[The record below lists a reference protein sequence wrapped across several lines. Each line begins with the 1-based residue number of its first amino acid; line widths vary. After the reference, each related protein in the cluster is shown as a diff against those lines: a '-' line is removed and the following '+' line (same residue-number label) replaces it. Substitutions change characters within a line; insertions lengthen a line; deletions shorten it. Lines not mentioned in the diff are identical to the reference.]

1 MARKDLPLIRFYD
14 QDFVDVYEQSW
25 NRIDSAV
32 IKGTAENGFAKEFFV
47 YEPSGVINQTEAIF
61 STFFLVYSNGSYNS
75 SSCLD
80 NFYAKQ
86 EADGAIR
93 GVYSLEDGRPILT
106 EENPEG
112 VLPPLFSYAE
122 LNIYHKVGNKKRL
135 KDVIEILCR
144 YYDWLEEKFLAPNGL
159 YAVTPLAGGRN
170 CPLRADAFYPVDFNC
185 QQAVNALYL
194 SAIGELLNDRDIG
207 FKYKKKYFSL
217 KTRINEKMW
226 DEEAGFY
233 FDLKKDGSLLRV
245 KSCAGYW
252 AVLAELPGVDRVDRM
267 VKLLS
272 DENEFATEHPFPSL
286 AACEE
291 GFSPEGRRDLGDVNP
306 SLVFMIIKGLEK
318 YKYYETAREFAIRH
332 LYFILEV
339 LNDEESPKPDLYESY
354 SPSEAAPA
362 AADETG
368 FPRRNFLPYAC
379 LSTIA
384 LMIENVVGFY
394 ISLPKKTVEWIMPS
408 LEETGIE
415 NMLLKRNKITIYS
428 NKSGR
433 VGAWEIRLESDKLYY
448 FTINILNSKKK
459 KTLPIPSGKCSM
471 LIDKM

>member
-1 MARKDLPLIRFYD
+1 MFRKDLPLIRFYD
-14 QDFVDVYEQSW
+14 QDFVDIYEQSW
-25 NRIDSAV
+25 SRIDSSMV
-32 IKGTAENGFAKEFFV
+32 KGTAANGFAKEFFV
-47 YEPSGVINQTEAIF
+47 YEPSGVINQLEAVF

-80 NFYAKQ
+80 NFYTKQ

-93 GVYSLEDGRPILT
+93 GVYSLADGTPLLT
-106 EENPEG
+106 PENPEG
-112 VLPPLFSYAE
+112 VLPPLFSFAE

-135 KDVIEILCR
+135 KDIIDVLCR
-144 YYDWLEEKFLAPNGL
+144 YYDWLEAKFQAENGL
-159 YAVTPLAGGRN
+159 YAVSHAAGGQN
-170 CPLRADAFYPVDFNC
+170 CPLRREACYPVDFNC

-194 SAIGELLNDRDIG
+194 SAIGDLLNDRDIS

-226 DEEAGFY
+226 DEEDGFY
-233 FDLKKDGSLLRV
+233 YDLKKDESFLKV
-245 KSCAGYW
+245 KSLDGYW
-252 AVLAELPGVDRVDRM
+252 AILAEIPGVDTVERM
-267 VKLLS
+267 TAHLS
-272 DENEFATEHPFPSL
+272 DENVFATDHPFPSL
-286 AACEE
+286 AVCEDQ
-291 GFSPEGRRDLGDVNP
+291 FSSDGRKDMGDVNP
-306 SLVFMIIKGLEK
+306 TLVFMIIKGLEK
-318 YKYYETAREFAIRH
+318 YKYYEVAREYAIRH

-339 LNDEESPKPDLYESY
+339 LNDEESPHPDLYEGY
-354 SPSEAAPA
+354 SPTEAGPA
-362 AADETG
+362 ASGENG
-368 FPRRNFLPYAC
+368 FPRRNFLPYVC

-415 NMLLKRNKITIYS
+415 NMLLKRNKVTIFS
-428 NKSGR
+428 NRSGR

>member
-1 MARKDLPLIRFYD
+1 MFKKDLPLIRFYD
-14 QDFVDVYEQSW
+14 QDFVDIYEQSW
-25 NRIDSAV
+25 DRIDAAMV
-32 IKGTAENGFAKEFFV
+32 KGTAANGFAKEFFV
-47 YEPSGVINQTEAIF
+47 YEPSGVIHQLEAVF

-80 NFYAKQ
+80 NFYARQ

-93 GVYSLEDGRPILT
+93 GVYSLADGEPLLT
-106 EENPEG
+106 AENSEG
-112 VLPPLFSYAE
+112 VLPPLFSFAE

-135 KDVIEILCR
+135 KDIIEILCR
-144 YYDWLEEKFLAPNGL
+144 YYDWLEKKFLTANGL
-159 YAVTPLAGGRN
+159 YAVVSSAGGQN
-170 CPLRADAFYPVDFNC
+170 CPLRQEAAYPVDFNC
-185 QQAVNALYL
+185 QQAINALYL
-194 SAIGELLNDRDIG
+194 SAIGDLLNDRDIS

-226 DEEAGFY
+226 SEEDGFY
-233 FDLKKDGSLLRV
+233 YDLKKDESFLKV
-245 KSCAGYW
+245 KSLAGYW
-252 AVLAELPGVDRVDRM
+252 AILAEIPGVDTVEKM
-267 VKLLS
+267 VAHLS
-272 DENEFATEHPFPSL
+272 SEDGFATDHPFPSL
-286 AACEE
+286 ARCEE
-291 GFSPEGRRDLGDVNP
+291 AFSSDGKRDEGDVNP
-306 SLVFMIIKGLEK
+306 ALVFMIIKGLEK
-318 YKYYETAREFAIRH
+318 YKYYEMAREFAIRH

-339 LNDEESPKPDLYESY
+339 LNDEESSKPDFYEAY
-354 SPSEAAPA
+354 SPTEAAPA
-362 AADETG
+362 TADESG
-368 FPRRNFLPYAC
+368 FPRRNFLPYVC

-415 NMLLKRNKITIYS
+415 NMLLKRNKVTIFS
-428 NKSGR
+428 NRSGR

>member
-1 MARKDLPLIRFYD
+1 MVRKDLPLIRFYD

-25 NRIDSAV
+25 NRIDSAM
-32 IKGTAENGFAKEFFV
+32 IKGSTKNGFAKEFFV

-61 STFFLVYSNGSYNS
+61 STFFLVYSNGCYNS

-170 CPLRADAFYPVDFNC
+170 CPLRAEAFYPIDFNC

-226 DEEAGFY
+226 DDEAGFY
-233 FDLKKDGSLLRV
+233 FDLKKDEYKVTISGWLIPSDLNETNVKWINESGISTLFAIGAGDGVQSFYSYDEKAEKTLTLLGNNGV
-245 KSCAGYW
+245 KVYVNPGVSDGTAYRKISEFKQND
-252 AVLAELPGVDRVDRM
+252 AVLGICVDEPNKSQMTSMAAQVDWWN
-267 VKLLS
+267 KNS
-272 DENEFATEHPFPSL
+272 DGRNFYSNLFPSF
-286 AACEE
+286 AQVVQKEFDGGC
-291 GFSPEGRRDLGDVNP
+291 GRTD
-306 SLVFMIIKGLEK
+306 S
-318 YKYYETAREFAIRH
+318 
-332 LYFILEV
+332 
-339 LNDEESPKPDLYESY
+339 S
-354 SPSEAAPA
+354 
-362 AADETG
+362 
-368 FPRRNFLPYAC
+368 
-379 LSTIA
+379 
-384 LMIENVVGFY
+384 
-394 ISLPKKTVEWIMPS
+394 
-408 LEETGIE
+408 
-415 NMLLKRNKITIYS
+415 
-428 NKSGR
+428 
-433 VGAWEIRLESDKLYY
+433 
-448 FTINILNSKKK
+448 
-459 KTLPIPSGKCSM
+459 
-471 LIDKM
+471 

>member
-1 MARKDLPLIRFYD
+1 MFKKDLPLIRFYD
-14 QDFVDVYEQSW
+14 QDFVDIYEQSW
-25 NRIDSAV
+25 DRIDASMVKGSSA
-32 IKGTAENGFAKEFFV
+32 NGFAKEFFV
-47 YEPSGVINQTEAIF
+47 YEPSGVINQLEAIF

-80 NFYAKQ
+80 NFYGKQ
-86 EADGAIR
+86 EEDGAIR
-93 GVYSLEDGRPILT
+93 GVYSLADGKPLMT
-106 EENPEG
+106 AENPEG
-112 VLPPLFSYAE
+112 VLPPLFSFAE

-135 KDVIEILCR
+135 KDIIENLCR
-144 YYDWLEEKFLAPNGL
+144 YYDWLEGKFRMANGL
-159 YAVTPLAGGRN
+159 YAVTPLAGGQN
-170 CPLRADAFYPVDFNC
+170 CPLRKEAFYPVDFNC

-194 SAIGELLNDRDIG
+194 SAIGDLLNDRDIS

-226 DEEAGFY
+226 DESDGFY
-233 FDLKKDGSLLRV
+233 YDLKKDESFLKV
-245 KSCAGYW
+245 KSLAGYW
-252 AVLAELPGVDRVDRM
+252 AILAEIPGVDTVERM
-267 VKLLS
+267 VALLS
-272 DENEFATEHPFPSL
+272 AEDGFATDHPFPSL
-286 AACEE
+286 AVGEE
-291 GFSPEGRRDLGDVNP
+291 QFSPEGVRDMGDVNP

-318 YKYYETAREFAIRH
+318 YKYYEMAREFAIRH

-339 LNDEESPKPDLYESY
+339 LNDEEAPKPDLYEAY
-354 SPSEAAPA
+354 SPAEAGPAAPG
-362 AADETG
+362 ENG
-368 FPRRNFLPYAC
+368 FPRRNFLPYVC

-415 NMLLKRNKITIYS
+415 NMLLKRNKVTIFS
-428 NKSGR
+428 NRSGR

>member
-1 MARKDLPLIRFYD
+1 MVRKDLPLIRFYD

-25 NRIDSAV
+25 NRIDSAM
-32 IKGTAENGFAKEFFV
+32 IKGSTKNGFAKEFFV

-61 STFFLVYSNGSYNS
+61 STFFLVYSNGCYNS

-252 AVLAELPGVDRVDRM
+252 AVLAE
-267 VKLLS
+267 
-272 DENEFATEHPFPSL
+272 
-286 AACEE
+286 
-291 GFSPEGRRDLGDVNP
+291 GRRDLGDVNP

>member
-1 MARKDLPLIRFYD
+1 MFKKDLPLIRFYD
-14 QDFVDVYEQSW
+14 QDFVDIYEQSW
-25 NRIDSAV
+25 DRIEASMV
-32 IKGTAENGFAKEFFV
+32 KGTPANGFAKEFFV
-47 YEPSGVINQTEAIF
+47 YEPSGVINQLESVF

-80 NFYAKQ
+80 NFYGKQ
-86 EADGAIR
+86 EEDGAIR
-93 GVYSLEDGRPILT
+93 GVYSLADGKPLMMP
-106 EENPEG
+106 ENPEG
-112 VLPPLFSYAE
+112 VLPPLFSFAE

-135 KDVIEILCR
+135 KDIIENLCR
-144 YYDWLEEKFLAPNGL
+144 YYDWLENKFQMANGL
-159 YAVTPLAGGRN
+159 YAVTSLAGGQN
-170 CPLRADAFYPVDFNC
+170 CSLRKEAFYPVDFNC

-194 SAIGELLNDRDIG
+194 SAIGDLLNDRDIS

-226 DEEAGFY
+226 DENDGFY
-233 FDLKKDGSLLRV
+233 YDLKKDESFLKV
-245 KSCAGYW
+245 KSLAGYW
-252 AVLAELPGVDRVDRM
+252 AILAEIPGVDTVERM
-267 VKLLS
+267 VGLLS
-272 DENEFATEHPFPSL
+272 SEDGFATDHPFPSL
-286 AACEE
+286 AVSEE
-291 GFSPEGRRDLGDVNP
+291 AFSPDGERGRGDVSP
-306 SLVFMIIKGLEK
+306 ALVFMIIKGLEK
-318 YKYYETAREFAIRH
+318 YKYYEIAREFAIRH

-339 LNDEESPKPDLYESY
+339 LNDEESSKPDLYEAY
-354 SPSEAAPA
+354 SPTEAGPAAPG
-362 AADETG
+362 ENG
-368 FPRRNFLPYAC
+368 FPRRNFLPYVC

-415 NMLLKRNKITIYS
+415 NMLLKRNKVTIFS
-428 NKSGR
+428 NRSGR

-471 LIDKM
+471 LINKM